1 MGISEDHAKN
11 YKKIILAIVS
21 GIVKGLLKKGA
32 KKIGLDEV
40 ASEVYENVTD
50 AVSDIADD
58 KLSGW
63 LEKLYENKQLS
74 NKIEEIY
81 KSETAKLIKANEAYS
96 EMFSLME
103 FASLKSDIAI
113 FKENVVN
120 SIDEWRNYVKTENRT
135 APNISDEEI
144 KTFLDKLY
152 HNIEIAMADD
162 KDLQIFWSV
171 IRNTRKAEEIQ
182 ETLNELI
189 EQSKSSNDMLTALYN
204 KQEYIKDNSEEYFK
218 NYYSPLCIHRSEV
231 ENIVTLKDVFVMPD
245 VEIED
250 ETKKLDTA
258 VRDFIGRNAHEAMLL
273 LGHGGFGKTSF
284 VSYMAANKYYFCGN
298 RPLHIIRLREYSKS
312 SIDELCDDIAGSDK
326 RGKLSKDAVIVF
338 DGLDELCMIT
348 GGNGED
354 KAAKIIDKLVK
365 QFYDYLGNDK
375 RKIIITSRPGFVNQD
390 NKKTE
395 VKRGRDIINFVQAN
409 YVSFDKA
416 KRDEFVEKIEKADT
430 RLTEE
435 DKKAGCDYIK
445 SIEKSDKISDIYSSP
460 FILYLICCVQING
473 DEIDSSKLGNSWYL
487 FRKIFHDLYMES
499 QYKYRTYN
507 AEMEDTFEEN
517 RDIIYEKTCE
527 FAFEMFKKGLGKDD
541 VIRLED
547 NDEDLEDFKEC
558 YALSCYFNKKN
569 DGVIEFSHNYIR
581 DFFICEYILK
591 ELNKAIGEGEF
602 TKEKGEKVADWCS
615 ENLLYGLFRYDNNII
630 DELIRNQFE
639 TNDDTYKNFYNINE
653 ENIHHIFDRF
663 ATKGALTARVLKNAK
678 LYECDFDNGTIIRN
692 IVRNSQQI
700 LVSNLRIRGCKNS
713 IKLISK
719 NQVSKAVLR
728 ELLLRGIDMS
738 CVYLKRNDVEG
749 MYYDSGTIFPDNF
762 DPQAHGMV
770 YYLKEN
776 ELKEKLGNILPLIRR
791 QMKLAIGTGIDYP
804 NKTNRLYHYKYDPIK
819 NEIIDIRAVCM
830 TPDDRDS
837 VININTVCEGETI
850 RFGNYEWVILKTD
863 IEARKMLVLSKGV
876 ITYLPFN
883 DKDEAVTWEN
893 CTLRNWLN
901 NEFIKEFSNLERER
915 ILETDVDGITDK
927 IFLLSKQ
934 EYDDYYINR
943 KIFSI
948 HRYLSRNINVENKK
962 TIDLYPNNKE
972 GISEPA
978 YIFPALWLKF

>member
-81 KSETAKLIKANEAYS
+81 KSETVKLIKANEAYS

-103 FASLKSDIAI
+103 FASLKSDTAI

-245 VEIED
+245 VKIED

-258 VRDFIGRNAHEAMLL
+258 VRDFIRRNAHEAMLL

-312 SIDELCDDIAGSDK
+312 SIDNLCDDIAGSDK

-365 QFYDYLGNDK
+365 QFYGFSGNDK
-375 RKIIITSRPGFVNQD
+375 RKIIITSRPGFVNQGD
-390 NKKTE
+390 TITDIE
-395 VKRGRDIINFVQAN
+395 IGFDSVDLVKAN
-409 YVSFDKA
+409 YVSFDKG

-435 DKKAGCDYIK
+435 DKKAGCEYIRN
-445 SIEKSDKISDIYSSP
+445 IEKSDKISDIYSSP
-460 FILYLICCVQING
+460 FILYLICCVQIK
-473 DEIDSSKLGNSWYL
+473 DIKIEPSKLGNSWYL
-487 FRKIFHDLYMES
+487 FRKIFHDLYMKS
-499 QYKYRTYN
+499 LYKDRNYS
-507 AEMEDTFEEN
+507 AEMEEKFSRNKEK
-517 RDIIYEKTCE
+517 IYEKTCE
-527 FAFEMFKKGLGKDD
+527 SAFEMFKKGLGKDD
-541 VIRLED
+541 VIRLD
-547 NDEDLEDFKEC
+547 YNDEELEDFKEC

-591 ELNKAIGEGEF
+591 ELNKVIGEGEF
-602 TKEKGEKVADWCS
+602 TEEKGEKVADWCS
-615 ENLLYGLFRYDNNII
+615 ENLLYGSIKFETII
-630 DELIRNQFE
+630 VDFIFEQFK

-663 ATKGALTARVLKNAK
+663 ATKGALTARVLINAE
-678 LYECDFDNGTIIRN
+678 LYECDFDNETIIRN

-719 NQVSKAVLR
+719 NQVSYAVLR

-738 CVYLKRNDVEG
+738 CVYLKRNYVEG
-749 MYYDSGTIFPDNF
+749 MYYDSGIIFPDNF
-762 DPQAHGMV
+762 DPQAHGMIYV
-770 YYLKEN
+770 LEED
-776 ELKEKLGNILPLIRR
+776 ELKEKLGNIPPLIRR
-791 QMKLAIGTGIDYP
+791 QMKFSHIWFAF
-804 NKTNRLYHYKYDPIK
+804 KKYDPIK
-819 NEIIDIRAVCM
+819 NEIIDKSEVCM

-850 RFGNYEWVILKTD
+850 RFGNYEWIILKTD
-863 IEARKMLVLSKGV
+863 IEARKMLVISKDV
-876 ITYLPFN
+876 IAYLPFN
-883 DKDEAVTWEN
+883 EKDEAVTWEN

-901 NEFIKEFSNLERER
+901 NEFIKEFSNLERGR
-915 ILETDVDGITDK
+915 TIETDIDGVNDK

-934 EYDDYYINR
+934 EYIDYE
-943 KIFSI
+943 KILGQHHDTI
-948 HRYLSRNINVENKK
+948 SR
-962 TIDLYPNNKE
+962 TIDSNNMVSINE
-972 GISEPA
+972 FRSVRVIEHNN
-978 YIFPALWLKF
+978 IFPALWLKF

>member
-21 GIVKGLLKKGA
+21 GIVKGLIKEGL
-32 KKIGLDEV
+32 KKIGAGEV
-40 ASEVYENVTD
+40 ASAVCENVTD

-58 KLSGW
+58 NVSGW

-81 KSETAKLIKANEAYS
+81 KSETEKLIKANEAYS

-103 FASLKSDIAI
+103 FASLKSDTAI

-204 KQEYIKDNSEEYFK
+204 KQEYIKDNTAEYFE
-218 NYYSPLCIHRSEV
+218 NYYSPLCIHRGEV

-250 ETKKLDTA
+250 ETKKLDIA
-258 VRDFIGRNAHEAMLL
+258 VRDFIRGDAHEAMLL

-284 VSYMAANKYYFCGN
+284 VSYMAANKYYFCEN

-338 DGLDELCMIT
+338 DGLDELCMIA

-375 RKIIITSRPGFVNQD
+375 RKIIITSRPGFVSQD

-395 VKRGRDIINFVQAN
+395 VKRGRDIINLVQAN

-507 AEMEDTFEEN
+507 VKMEETFEEN

-541 VIRLED
+541 VIRLDD
-547 NDEDLEDFKEC
+547 NDEELEGFKDC

-591 ELNKAIGEGEF
+591 ELNKVIGEDEF
-602 TKEKGEKVADWCS
+602 TEEKGRIVADWCS
-615 ENLLYGLFRYDNNII
+615 ENLLYGEVNYKTII
-630 DELIRNQFE
+630 LDLICDQFE
-639 TNDDTYKNFYNINE
+639 ANDDTYKNFYNINE
-653 ENIHHIFDRF
+653 ENIPYVFDWF
-663 ATKGALTARVLKNAK
+663 AVKGALTARVLNNIEFYATFYDIED
-678 LYECDFDNGTIIRN
+678 LISNIIK
-692 IVRNSQQI
+692 NSQLI
-700 LVSNLRIRGCKNS
+700 FVSNLRIREYKNS
-713 IKLISK
+713 IKLI
-719 NQVSKAVLR
+719 R
-728 ELLLRGIDMS
+728 EKYVNDNVINSLSFYNIDMS
-738 CVYLKRNDVEG
+738 CVELNGYDVKCK
-749 MYYDSGTIFPDNF
+749 YYDSKTIFHAKY
-762 DPQAHGMV
+762 DPQAHGMI
-770 YYLKEN
+770 YELEEN
-776 ELKEKLGNILPLIRR
+776 EMKEKLGNIPPLIRR
-791 QMKLAIGTGIDYP
+791 QMRLEIDYNRDWVDYP
-804 NKTNRLYHYKYDPIK
+804 NPQNIVYHYKYDPIK
-819 NEIIDIRAVCM
+819 NALIDINSVCM

-850 RFGNYEWVILKTD
+850 RFSNYEWVILKAD
-863 IEARKMLVLSKGV
+863 IETRKMLVLSKCV
-876 ITYLPFN
+876 IAYLPFN
-883 DKDEAVTWEN
+883 EKDEAVTWEN

-915 ILETDVDGITDK
+915 IIETDIDGVNDK

-934 EYDDYYINR
+934 EYIDYE
-943 KIFSI
+943 KILGQLHDAISRTIDSNNMVSI
-948 HRYLSRNINVENKK
+948 HEFISVRVIEHNNV
-962 TIDLYPNNKE
+962 
-972 GISEPA
+972 
-978 YIFPALWLKF
+978 FPALWLKF